1 MEATIW
7 GNIARAL
14 GAEPREYPMV
24 TGTSGIEHQFLSIAV
39 DETAKR
45 IILVSAEPDPRIT
58 ALTQVDIQATFPES
72 RVLIARPIAI
82 DLGFLAR
89 ALEKSLGSTE
99 IRLNELTT
107 LFNSIPKEDQAE
119 FVNKFAGGVINRI
132 SAAFKH
138 VTLPTLAQIITVIQ
152 QAANID
158 WPTTL
163 SSANQPETG
172 LVIPLRGLLESDNLA
187 TDRKYGICPIPLYEL
202 TDDDWELL
210 NSRDDIDEIKRRL
223 RELGI
228 YQYFFPAADEL
239 ALGFVDRGVHSMEGV
254 ARAASRTAELG
265 HQISSTELVHAP
277 SQVGDIIDA
286 LQEAE
291 YLVEGE
297 VGLNIGP
304 NGNSFRLNVKF
315 RPQEGLFDKVL
326 KRLNVNV
333 GATIDPTHLIK

>member
-1 MEATIW
+1 METAIW
-7 GNIARAL
+7 GNISRAL
-14 GAEPREYPMV
+14 GAEPREYPTV
-24 TGTSGIEHQFLSIAV
+24 TGVSGIEHQFLSIAV
-39 DETAKR
+39 DEAARR

-58 ALTQVDIQATFPES
+58 ALTQVDIQATLPES
-72 RVLIARPIAI
+72 RVLIARPIVI

-89 ALEKSLGSTE
+89 ALERSLGSTE
-99 IRLNELTT
+99 IRLNELAALLKTM
-107 LFNSIPKEDQAE
+107 PKEDQAE
-119 FVNKFAGGVINRI
+119 FVSQFAGGVINRI
-132 SAAFKH
+132 STAFKH
-138 VTLPTLAQIITVIQ
+138 VTLPTLAQIVTVIQ

-172 LVIPLRGLLESDNLA
+172 LVIPLRGLLEIDNLA

-202 TDDDWELL
+202 TDEDSELL
-210 NSRDDIDEIKRRL
+210 NSRGNIDEIKARL
-223 RELGI
+223 RKLGI

-239 ALGFVDRGVHSMEGV
+239 AIGFVDRGVHNAEGV
-254 ARAASRTAELG
+254 AHAASRAAELG
-265 HQISSTELVHAP
+265 HQISSTELVEAP
-277 SQVGDIIDA
+277 SEVGDIIDA
-286 LQEAE
+286 LQEAG

-297 VGLNIGP
+297 MGLDTGP